1 MTEEPARVP
10 ILRLWGRLLVTM
22 QGEITDH
29 LAEQVSEELL
39 QMIHVEGA
47 DGLVLD
53 LTGVWSMDSHLCA
66 ALSRLAQSAGLMGTP
81 TIITGLSPEIAQTLQ
96 MMGIELDVQTAL
108 TVELALE
115 RLGISVRLVSPRSG
129 AGLTLKNPFE
139 RPSPWGDTHLNDD
152 EQSAAGKANDGRTGT
167 G

>member
-1 MTEEPARVP
+1 MMDQAGRVP

-22 QGEITDH
+22 QGEITDD
-29 LAEQVSEELL
+29 LAEQVSEDLL
-39 QMIHVEGA
+39 RMIHIDGA

-53 LTGVWSMDSHLCA
+53 LTGVWNMDSHLCA

-108 TVELALE
+108 TVEQALE
-115 RLGISVRLVSPRSG
+115 RLGISVRLTSPRSG
-129 AGLTLKNPFE
+129 SELTLKNPFE
-139 RPSPWGDTHLNDD
+139 RPNPWSDQSLSDD
-152 EQSAAGKANDGRTGT
+152 EQSAAGEAK
-167 G
+167 